1 MKIISPN
8 QVENLIKTPFINRY
22 IHIPLYQHIY
32 SAKEITVLYGPR
44 QVGKSQ
50 EIYKCMRQLLVLK
63 KADIFFYNLDVIP
76 DEFETPEI
84 FLSSVYAQKD
94 NPNGKTFIF
103 VDEAQRLKNI
113 GLFVK
118 YLYDQNKNIK
128 FVLTGSASLDI
139 KAKIKEPLTGRKKE
153 FFLSPLTLREI
164 LGFRGI
170 KISQIINNFPLL
182 EKILEEY
189 LLFGGY
195 PEIITIDSKL
205 PKIEKIAEIAQS
217 YTLKDISAFFEINN
231 FKTLQLVARFLAENI
246 GNLLSRENI
255 SKISGISKYQ
265 TEKILEA
272 LEKSFIIRLVPPLGK
287 SASKELIH
295 RPKMYFQDLG
305 IRNAILNKLEPSLIL
320 ADKGQLFE
328 NAIALELMSMFCAES
343 VKFWRTTNQTEVD
356 FVILKNGNKANAL
369 EAKYQWENKK
379 TIPKNLRSLQ
389 SQYPDLIEKIAVI
402 SKSNYWQLFKPV
414 MWKD

>member
-1 MKIISPN
+1 MKIISHN
-8 QVENLIKTPFINRY
+8 QVENLIKTPFINRF
-22 IHIPLYQHIY
+22 IHLPLYQHIH

-44 QVGKSQ
+44 QIGKSQ
-50 EIYKCMRQLLVLK
+50 EIYQCIRQLLVLK

-94 NPNGKTFIF
+94 NPKGKTFIF

-139 KAKIKEPLTGRKKE
+139 KAKIKESLTGRKKE
-153 FFLSPLTLREI
+153 FFLSPLTLQEI

-170 KISQIINNFPLL
+170 KISQITNNFPLL
-182 EKILEEY
+182 EKTLEEY

-195 PEIITIDSKL
+195 PEIITLNSKL
-205 PKIEKIAEIAQS
+205 QKIEKIAEIAQS
-217 YTLKDISAFFEINN
+217 YTIKDISAFFEINN

-246 GNLLSRENI
+246 GNLLSKENI

-272 LEKSFIIRLVPPLGK
+272 LEKSFVIRLIPPLGK

-295 RPKMYFQDLG
+295 HPKIYYQDLG

-328 NAIALELMSMFCAES
+328 NAIAVEIISIFGADN

-356 FVILKNGNKANAL
+356 FVVLKNGDKANAL

-379 TIPKNLRSLQ
+379 TTPKNLRSLQ
-389 SQYPDLIEKIAVI
+389 NQYPNLIEKIAVI
-402 SKSNYWQLFKPV
+402 SKSNYWQLFNQS
-414 MWKD
+414 